1 MANNEIV
8 PIIDNESL
16 EEEDEKEECNE
27 SRKDQRDCFHPD
39 SVFMKS
45 LALVLMCTL
54 GFGSYFCYDN
64 PGALQGKSVRFYTRF
79 TLFHGVLF

>member
-8 PIIDNESL
+8 PIIDNESM
-16 EEEDEKEECNE
+16 EEEDEEEEFIE
-27 SRKDQRDCFHPD
+27 SRRNCFHPD

-64 PGALQGKSVRFYTRF
+64 PGALQDEFKEAMSIST
-79 TLFHGVLF
+79 